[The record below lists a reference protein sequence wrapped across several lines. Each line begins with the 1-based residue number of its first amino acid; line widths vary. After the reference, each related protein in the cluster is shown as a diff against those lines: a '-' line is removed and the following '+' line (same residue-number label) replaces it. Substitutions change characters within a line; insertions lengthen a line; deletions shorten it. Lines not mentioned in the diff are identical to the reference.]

1 MKYKHFNDIEPNHK
15 TDFIM
20 LYFAACR
27 SLSELEAA
35 IRRTNGGKLTCREA
49 WLLRRIQ
56 RKLSQMAA
64 LWKHIRINTDTSQLQ
79 KHVIYDRIMSY
90 RICKVQSNW
99 KELIISTLDKKLVG
113 DWVKRPNTYEKDL
126 CKETL
131 WQDQENRYFDAVC
144 NGVNIEIKKGTS
156 IWLDLRRYAEIVK
169 HHGPETITCFFIP
182 DKNKTYI
189 QNIFIVD
196 TTKII
201 NWLNITQETADKILE
216 INVPRGLNM
225 QASMTVK
232 DVKQMADVILQF

>member
-1 MKYKHFNDIEPNHK
+1 MKYKHFDDIEPNNK

-27 SLSELEAA
+27 SLRELEASV
-35 IRRTNGGKLTCREA
+35 RRINNGNLTCKQA
-49 WLLRRIQ
+49 WLFRRIQ

-64 LWKHIRINTDTSQLQ
+64 LWKNEHDKSDICSLQ
-79 KHVIYDRIMSY
+79 KNVLYDKITLNRIY
-90 RICKVQSNW
+90 KVQSNW
-99 KELIISTLDKKLVG
+99 KELIISTLDKKLVC

-144 NGVNIEIKKGTS
+144 NGINVEIKKGTS

-169 HHGPETITCFFIP
+169 NHGPETVTCFFVP

-201 NWLNITQETADKILE
+201 KWLNISQETANKILD
-216 INVPRGLNM
+216 ISVPRGLNM
-225 QASMTVK
+225 QASMTLK
-232 DVKQMADVILQF
+232 DVKQMADVILKF